1 MRVPKDMLGSLPE
14 SSCFGRA
21 PLPGPDAAGSIPA
34 GCGRSS
40 QSARSSEEP
49 VPQTA
54 LSGRPPNVPF
64 MPVQASMRYR
74 SAAPRKHSCHQRTRA
89 RIPAIVCLILAAVP
103 AHSAAS
109 GRDLVD
115 MSLEELSNIEVT
127 SVSRRLERLAD
138 APASIYVITR
148 EDIRRSGAT
157 SLPEAL
163 RLAPNLQVA
172 RVNSSA
178 YAISARG
185 FNNSIG
191 NKLLVLID
199 GRTVYTPLFSGVF
212 WDAQDVFL
220 EDIEQIEVISGPGG
234 TLWGT
239 NAVNG
244 VISVT
249 TRPARDTPGALA
261 TVGAGNAK
269 RGAAARYGT
278 ALGANGHL
286 RFYGKF
292 FDRDHT
298 VRADGSPVSDAWDK
312 GQAGFRA
319 DWDGGARSFT
329 LQGDA
334 YHADLEQAMS
344 GKTRLSGVNV
354 LGRWNERLT
363 NGSNLRLQAYYDRTE
378 RDQPGVFHEEID
390 IADLEVQH
398 ALSALGAHTF
408 VWGAGYRYAN
418 DRVQNSPGL
427 AFLPAERNLS
437 WWNVFAQDEIALSR
451 SLALTLG
458 ARLENNDY
466 TGTEVLPSARLAWRV
481 TPQRLVWGA
490 VSRAVRSPSRLDREF
505 FIPGTPPFLLN
516 GGPDF
521 KSEISNV
528 AEIGYRAQA
537 SKAFSYSITGFHHT
551 HDRLRSLEPTPSGAF
566 VLDNK
571 IEGST
576 YGVEGWA
583 QYRLTERWRLSAGA
597 VILKQQLRLKPE
609 SRDAGGLAALAN
621 DPSHQ
626 WMIRSTFDP
635 APRQELDVA
644 LRHVGAL
651 PDPSVPAYTAV
662 DARWGWHAQ
671 RNLEISLTLNNLFDA
686 RHPEFGAPL
695 TRSEFERSVFLKLL
709 WRQ

>member
-1 MRVPKDMLGSLPE
+1 MPVPAPPACHGSL
-14 SSCFGRA
+14 
-21 PLPGPDAAGSIPA
+21 
-34 GCGRSS
+34 
-40 QSARSSEEP
+40 
-49 VPQTA
+49 T
-54 LSGRPPNVPF
+54 
-64 MPVQASMRYR
+64 
-74 SAAPRKHSCHQRTRA
+74 PRKHSRIHRTPV
-89 RIPAIVCLILAAVP
+89 RIPAIIWLLLAAVP
-103 AHSAAS
+103 SQGVPA
-109 GRDLVD
+109 GRDFAD

-127 SVSRRLERLAD
+127 SVSRRQERLAD

-163 RLAPNLQVA
+163 RLAPNLEVA
-172 RVNSSA
+172 RANSSA

-212 WDAQDVFL
+212 WDAQDVLL

-244 VISVT
+244 VINVT
-249 TRPARDTPGALA
+249 TRPARDTQGALA
-261 TVGAGNAK
+261 TAGAGNTE
-269 RGAAARYGT
+269 RGAAARYGA

-292 FDRDHT
+292 FDRDPT
-298 VRADGSPVSDAWDK
+298 VRADGSSVADAWHK

-319 DWDGGARSFT
+319 DWDAGVRTFT

-334 YHADLEQAMS
+334 YHADLDQAVP
-344 GKTRLSGVNV
+344 GKTKLSGVNL
-354 LGRWNERLT
+354 LGRWNQRLGD
-363 NGSNLRLQAYYDRTE
+363 GSNLRLQAYYDRTE
-378 RDQPGVFHEEID
+378 RDQQGVFREELD
-390 IADLEVQH
+390 IADLELQH
-398 ALSALGAHTF
+398 ALSALGAHAV

-427 AFLPAERNLS
+427 AFLPAERHLS
-437 WWNVFAQDEIALSR
+437 WWNIFAQDEIALSR

-466 TGTEVLPSARLAWRV
+466 TGGEVLPSARLAWKITR
-481 TPQRLVWGA
+481 QRLVWGA

-505 FIPGTPPFLLN
+505 FVPGTAPFLLN

-537 SKAFSYSITGFHHT
+537 SSALTYSVTGFHHT

-576 YGVEGWA
+576 YGFEGWA
-583 QYRLTERWRLSAGA
+583 QYRLTERWRLTGGA
-597 VILKQQLRLKPE
+597 VVLKQQLRLKPD
-609 SRDAGGLAALAN
+609 SRDAGGLVSLAN

-635 APRQELDVA
+635 APRHELDVA

-651 PDPSVPAYTAV
+651 PNPPVPAYTAV

-671 RNLEISLTLNNLFDA
+671 RNLEISLTLNNLLDA
-686 RHPEFGAPL
+686 RHPEFGTPL
-695 TRSEFERSVFLKLL
+695 TRSEFERSIFLKLL